1 MITSRDLLTTYGFNQ
16 AEASVVIPTL
26 MRAPLQGDQDE
37 AATYLLVLAL
47 QRRLNFLGQ
56 PVLTDGVIT
65 EDLHRVMTATMGA
78 AWLHR
83 NWFEILAFFKHIT
96 DRDGRF
102 VPAPRV
108 PSPIQASATQ
118 VSGMGEYPS
127 VYWKL
132 NTTRTMA
139 SPQNAIANT
148 ASTNLQLQLKRISI
162 ARPEFPMPKVD
173 GVLGPETL
181 AAYKAI
187 KAKNMALPYVA
198 DINGMMNQVE
208 AITLALEPLYNPGY
222 VPPRQTVNVGAVVN
236 PAAVPGLK
244 LDPSDN
250 AYKDAAG
257 RTAYVFDT
265 ETGQWLDVR
274 GEQIETTS
282 KYDPKTMQR
291 ASVSL
296 MLLALAGVGW
306 YAYKKHQKRTTVG
319 A

>member
-96 DRDGRF
+96 DRNGRF

-108 PSPIQASATQ
+108 PSPIQAAPTQ
-118 VSGMGEYPS
+118 VSGMGEYPA

-139 SPQNAIANT
+139 TPQNATANT

-222 VPPRQTVNVGAVVN
+222 VPPRQVVNVTEPDWDSVDVSSVVGQEVIN
-236 PAAVPGLK
+236 V
-244 LDPSDN
+244 
-250 AYKDAAG
+250 
-257 RTAYVFDT
+257 TA
-265 ETGQWLDVR
+265 
-274 GEQIETTS
+274 